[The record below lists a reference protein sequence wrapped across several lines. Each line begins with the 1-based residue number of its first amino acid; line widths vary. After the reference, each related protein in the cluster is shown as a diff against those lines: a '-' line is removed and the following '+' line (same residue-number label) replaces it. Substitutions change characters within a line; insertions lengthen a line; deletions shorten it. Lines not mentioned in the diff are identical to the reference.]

1 MALADVASERKKI
14 IVLGDSGAGKTAL
27 LKRIIYNNFDQ
38 TQATVGLEFGVAS
51 AKVNGVHY
59 TKLEIWDTAGSEKF
73 RSLAPLYMRDADG
86 VIMVYA
92 VDDPQSFESLEG
104 WISAFKDCHSD
115 PNGVAVVLVAN
126 KLDLNEAVPAK
137 IGRNFAKN
145 LKVPFFEVSAKEA
158 TNVETAFQTLVQ
170 GIIEKSN
177 QKNLTDDRLSNSKA
191 LTALAGDG
199 QVKKST
205 SWPKFKG
212 TVSLNGNIRTQE
224 VGVTVKDCEC

>member
-104 WISAFKDCHSD
+104 WISAFK
-115 PNGVAVVLVAN
+115 
-126 KLDLNEAVPAK
+126 
-137 IGRNFAKN
+137 FAKN